1 MPNRNN
7 ENEQIRNAAEDAS
20 ASVKSG
26 VEAAVKGFER
36 VTDTVLGFSGPK
48 AEELARQ
55 SSHNIEAVSQA
66 STVLVRGFQEVS
78 HEVFELAQERLKKNT
93 EALTRLEAQTFAN
106 SEAIGRLEVQTSANT
121 TAIDR
126 LTERLDRLTQR
137 FEGLT
142 SAIGSHQEALRLIS
156 QQHNEWR
163 EQMRI
168 IQTEIRDIWQY
179 LNNQLRNRGNGGG
192 QN

>member
-1 MPNRNN
+1 MN
-7 ENEQIRNAAEDAS
+7 
-20 ASVKSG
+20 
-26 VEAAVKGFER
+26 
-36 VTDTVLGFSGPK
+36 
-48 AEELARQ
+48 
-55 SSHNIEAVSQA
+55 SSNDRLDRIEAILAATAVQQQA
-66 STVLVRGFQEVS
+66 
-78 HEVFELAQERLKKNT
+78 NT

-106 SEAIGRLEVQTSANT
+106 SEAIGRLEVQTLANA

-126 LTERLDRLTQR
+126 LTDRIDQLTDRVDRLAQR
-137 FEGLT
+137 FDGLV

-156 QQHNEWR
+156 QQNNEWR

>member
-1 MPNRNN
+1 MN
-7 ENEQIRNAAEDAS
+7 
-20 ASVKSG
+20 
-26 VEAAVKGFER
+26 
-36 VTDTVLGFSGPK
+36 
-48 AEELARQ
+48 
-55 SSHNIEAVSQA
+55 SSDRLDRIEAI
-66 STVLVRGFQEVS
+66 
-78 HEVFELAQERLKKNT
+78 LAATAVQ
-93 EALTRLEAQTFAN
+93 QQAN
-106 SEAIGRLEVQTSANT
+106 SEAIGRLEVQTQANA

-126 LTERLDRLTQR
+126 LTERVDQLTDRVDRLAQR
-137 FEGLT
+137 FDGLV
-142 SAIGSHQEALRLIS
+142 SAIQSHQEALRLIS

>member
-1 MPNRNN
+1 MNRSD
-7 ENEQIRNAAEDAS
+7 RLD
-20 ASVKSG
+20 
-26 VEAAVKGFER
+26 R
-36 VTDTVLGFSGPK
+36 
-48 AEELARQ
+48 
-55 SSHNIEAVSQA
+55 IEAILAATAVQQQA
-66 STVLVRGFQEVS
+66 
-78 HEVFELAQERLKKNT
+78 NT
-93 EALTRLEAQTFAN
+93 EALTRLEAQTSAN
-106 SEAIGRLEVQTSANT
+106 SEAIGRLEVQTLANA

-126 LTERLDRLTQR
+126 LTERIDQLTDRVDRLAQR
-137 FEGLT
+137 FDGLV

-156 QQHNEWR
+156 QQNNEWR

>member
-1 MPNRNN
+1 MN
-7 ENEQIRNAAEDAS
+7 
-20 ASVKSG
+20 
-26 VEAAVKGFER
+26 
-36 VTDTVLGFSGPK
+36 
-48 AEELARQ
+48 
-55 SSHNIEAVSQA
+55 SSDRLDRIEAILAATAVQQQA
-66 STVLVRGFQEVS
+66 
-78 HEVFELAQERLKKNT
+78 NT
-93 EALTRLEAQTFAN
+93 EALTRLEAQTSAN
-106 SEAIGRLEVQTSANT
+106 SEAIGRLEVQTLANA

-126 LTERLDRLTQR
+126 LTERIDQLTDRVDRLAQR
-137 FEGLT
+137 FDGLV

-156 QQHNEWR
+156 QQNNEWR

>member
-1 MPNRNN
+1 MN
-7 ENEQIRNAAEDAS
+7 
-20 ASVKSG
+20 
-26 VEAAVKGFER
+26 
-36 VTDTVLGFSGPK
+36 
-48 AEELARQ
+48 
-55 SSHNIEAVSQA
+55 SSDRLDRIEAILAATAVQQQA
-66 STVLVRGFQEVS
+66 
-78 HEVFELAQERLKKNT
+78 NT

-106 SEAIGRLEVQTSANT
+106 SEAIGRLEVQTLANA

-126 LTERLDRLTQR
+126 LTERFDHLTDRVDRLAQR
-137 FEGLT
+137 FDGLV

>member
-1 MPNRNN
+1 M
-7 ENEQIRNAAEDAS
+7 DS
-20 ASVKSG
+20 SD
-26 VEAAVKGFER
+26 R
-36 VTDTVLGFSGPK
+36 VD
-48 AEELARQ
+48 Q
-55 SSHNIEAVSQA
+55 IEAILAATAVQQQA
-66 STVLVRGFQEVS
+66 
-78 HEVFELAQERLKKNT
+78 NT
-93 EALTRLEAQTFAN
+93 EALT
-106 SEAIGRLEVQTSANT
+106 RLEVQTSANT

>member
-1 MPNRNN
+1 MN
-7 ENEQIRNAAEDAS
+7 
-20 ASVKSG
+20 
-26 VEAAVKGFER
+26 
-36 VTDTVLGFSGPK
+36 
-48 AEELARQ
+48 
-55 SSHNIEAVSQA
+55 SSDRLDRIEAILAATAIQQQA
-66 STVLVRGFQEVS
+66 
-78 HEVFELAQERLKKNT
+78 NT
-93 EALTRLEAQTFAN
+93 EVLTRLEAQTFAN
-106 SEAIGRLEVQTSANT
+106 SEMIGRLEVQTLANA

-126 LTERLDRLTQR
+126 LTERVDQLTDRVDRLAQR
-137 FEGLT
+137 FDGLV

>member
-1 MPNRNN
+1 MNSNDRLD
-7 ENEQIRNAAEDAS
+7 R
-20 ASVKSG
+20 
-26 VEAAVKGFER
+26 
-36 VTDTVLGFSGPK
+36 
-48 AEELARQ
+48 
-55 SSHNIEAVSQA
+55 IEAILAATAVQQQA
-66 STVLVRGFQEVS
+66 
-78 HEVFELAQERLKKNT
+78 NT

-106 SEAIGRLEVQTSANT
+106 SEAIGRLEVQTSANSEAIGRLEAQT
-121 TAIDR
+121 FANATAIDR
-126 LTERLDRLTQR
+126 LTERVDRVTSR
-137 FEGLT
+137 FDGLV
-142 SAIGSHQEALRLIS
+142 SAIQSHQEALRLIS

>member
-1 MPNRNN
+1 MN
-7 ENEQIRNAAEDAS
+7 
-20 ASVKSG
+20 
-26 VEAAVKGFER
+26 
-36 VTDTVLGFSGPK
+36 
-48 AEELARQ
+48 
-55 SSHNIEAVSQA
+55 SSDRLDRIEAILAATAVQQQA
-66 STVLVRGFQEVS
+66 
-78 HEVFELAQERLKKNT
+78 NT

-106 SEAIGRLEVQTSANT
+106 SEMIGRLEVQTLANA

-126 LTERLDRLTQR
+126 LTERVDQLTDRVDRLAQR
-137 FEGLT
+137 FDGLV

>member
-1 MPNRNN
+1 MNSNDRLD
-7 ENEQIRNAAEDAS
+7 R
-20 ASVKSG
+20 
-26 VEAAVKGFER
+26 
-36 VTDTVLGFSGPK
+36 
-48 AEELARQ
+48 
-55 SSHNIEAVSQA
+55 IEAILAATAVQQQA
-66 STVLVRGFQEVS
+66 
-78 HEVFELAQERLKKNT
+78 NT
-93 EALTRLEAQTFAN
+93 EAIARLEVQTSAN
-106 SEAIGRLEVQTSANT
+106 SEAIGRLEAQTFANA

-126 LTERLDRLTQR
+126 LTERIDQLTERVDRVTSR
-137 FEGLT
+137 FDGLV
-142 SAIGSHQEALRLIS
+142 SAIQSHQEALRLIS

>member
-1 MPNRNN
+1 MN
-7 ENEQIRNAAEDAS
+7 
-20 ASVKSG
+20 
-26 VEAAVKGFER
+26 
-36 VTDTVLGFSGPK
+36 
-48 AEELARQ
+48 
-55 SSHNIEAVSQA
+55 SSDRLDRIEAILAATAIQQQA
-66 STVLVRGFQEVS
+66 
-78 HEVFELAQERLKKNT
+78 NT
-93 EALTRLEAQTFAN
+93 EVLTRLEAQTFAN
-106 SEAIGRLEVQTSANT
+106 SEMIGRLEVQTLANA

-126 LTERLDRLTQR
+126 LTERVDQLTDRVDRLAQR
-137 FEGLT
+137 FDGLV
-142 SAIGSHQEALRLIS
+142 SAIGSHQAALRLIS

>member
-1 MPNRNN
+1 MN
-7 ENEQIRNAAEDAS
+7 S
-20 ASVKSG
+20 S
-26 VEAAVKGFER
+26 ER
-36 VTDTVLGFSGPK
+36 LD
-48 AEELARQ
+48 R
-55 SSHNIEAVSQA
+55 IEAILAATAVQQQA
-66 STVLVRGFQEVS
+66 
-78 HEVFELAQERLKKNT
+78 NT

-106 SEAIGRLEVQTSANT
+106 SETIGRLEVQTLANA

-126 LTERLDRLTQR
+126 LTERVDQLTDRVDRLAQR
-137 FEGLT
+137 FDGLV

>member
-1 MPNRNN
+1 MN
-7 ENEQIRNAAEDAS
+7 
-20 ASVKSG
+20 
-26 VEAAVKGFER
+26 
-36 VTDTVLGFSGPK
+36 
-48 AEELARQ
+48 
-55 SSHNIEAVSQA
+55 SSDRLDRIEAILAATAVQQQA
-66 STVLVRGFQEVS
+66 
-78 HEVFELAQERLKKNT
+78 NT

-106 SEAIGRLEVQTSANT
+106 SEAIGRLEVQTLANA

-126 LTERLDRLTQR
+126 LTERFDQLTDRVDRLAQR
-137 FEGLT
+137 FDGLV
-142 SAIGSHQEALRLIS
+142 SAIQSHQEALRLIS

>member
-1 MPNRNN
+1 MNSSN
-7 ENEQIRNAAEDAS
+7 ERLD
-20 ASVKSG
+20 
-26 VEAAVKGFER
+26 R
-36 VTDTVLGFSGPK
+36 
-48 AEELARQ
+48 
-55 SSHNIEAVSQA
+55 IEAILAATAIQQQA
-66 STVLVRGFQEVS
+66 
-78 HEVFELAQERLKKNT
+78 NT
-93 EALTRLEAQTFAN
+93 EALTRLEA
-106 SEAIGRLEVQTSANT
+106 QTSANT

-126 LTERLDRLTQR
+126 LTERLDRLAQR

>member
-1 MPNRNN
+1 MN
-7 ENEQIRNAAEDAS
+7 
-20 ASVKSG
+20 
-26 VEAAVKGFER
+26 
-36 VTDTVLGFSGPK
+36 
-48 AEELARQ
+48 
-55 SSHNIEAVSQA
+55 SSDRLDRIEAILAATAVQQQA
-66 STVLVRGFQEVS
+66 
-78 HEVFELAQERLKKNT
+78 NT
-93 EALTRLEAQTFAN
+93 EALTRLEALTFAN
-106 SEAIGRLEVQTSANT
+106 SETIGRLEVQTLANA

-126 LTERLDRLTQR
+126 LTERVDQLTDRVDRLAQR
-137 FEGLT
+137 FDGLV

>member
-1 MPNRNN
+1 MN
-7 ENEQIRNAAEDAS
+7 
-20 ASVKSG
+20 
-26 VEAAVKGFER
+26 
-36 VTDTVLGFSGPK
+36 
-48 AEELARQ
+48 
-55 SSHNIEAVSQA
+55 SSNDRLDRIEAILAATAVQQQA
-66 STVLVRGFQEVS
+66 
-78 HEVFELAQERLKKNT
+78 NT

-106 SEAIGRLEVQTSANT
+106 SEAIGRLEVQTLANA

-126 LTERLDRLTQR
+126 LTDRIDQLTDRVDRLAQR
-137 FEGLT
+137 FDGLV

-156 QQHNEWR
+156 QQNNEWR

-168 IQTEIRDIWQY
+168 IQTEIRDLWQY